1 MSLLIMSWVYVV
13 QSEKLAL
20 TAVTQKTWSIV
31 TTATLEMLLSMQSM
45 FALAVK
51 SAQAG
56 VQYQQFD
63 IWVTYGKLLVLSAC
77 MHAQQHAPTSAL
89 QWAVQIAACTECKA

>member
-1 MSLLIMSWVYVV
+1 
-13 QSEKLAL
+13 
-20 TAVTQKTWSIV
+20 
-31 TTATLEMLLSMQSM
+31 M

-63 IWVTYGKLLVLSAC
+63 IWVTSGKLLVLSAC

-89 QWAVQIAACTECKA
+89 HSAVQIAACAECKA